1 MVTETMIIIALR
13 QKNWEAAAEMVRE
26 YAEKKPESDVA
37 KIAYAVETAEK
48 SIKAAWL
55 LSIFSEIKWREMNEV
70 DI

>member
-37 KIAYAVETAEK
+37 KIAYAVETTEK

>member
-13 QKNWEAAAEMVRE
+13 QKNWEAAAEMVHE
-26 YAEKKPESDVA
+26 YAEKKPESEIA
-37 KIAYAVETAEK
+37 KIAPAVKTAEA
-48 SIKAAWL
+48 SIKVAWL

>member
-13 QKNWEAAAEMVRE
+13 QKNWEAAAEMAHE
-26 YAEKKPESDVA
+26 FAGKNPESEIA
-37 KIAYAVETAEK
+37 KIVPAIESAEK

-70 DI
+70 KI